1 MGMPKG
7 LARATAYYST
17 LAAWAD
23 WRKLAAEVTAAGHAD
38 LVAQYQPSEGAGWR
52 KVDAEPKARTA
63 SARLKAAFAA
73 RQLPERV

>member
-38 LVAQYQPSEGAGWR
+38 LVAQYQPSEGASWR
-52 KVDAEPKARTA
+52 KIDKA
-63 SARLKAAFAA
+63 SARLKAAFAV
-73 RQLPERV
+73 RQKAPST

>member
-7 LARATAYYST
+7 LVKANAHYGN

-52 KVDAEPKARTA
+52 KIDKA

-73 RQLPERV
+73 RQLPERA